1 MDKRL
6 SLAGPD
12 IVFEE
17 FDGDLVVLNLSTGR
31 YFGFNPPASVLW
43 SALAAG
49 VCPGDLLTHL
59 APGIDLA
66 AFVAALHENAL
77 VVESNAAPVA
87 LADDLRARLAGLAAQ
102 PLLEIYD
109 DLSDLIVADPIHDT
123 DEAQG
128 WPVRPVQG

>member
-6 SLAGPD
+6 NLAGPD

-31 YFGFNPPASVLW
+31 YFGFNPSASVLW
-43 SALAAG
+43 SALVAG
-49 VCPGDLLTHL
+49 VCPADLKANL
-59 APGIDLA
+59 APGIDIS
-66 AFVAALHENAL
+66 AFIQALHENTL
-77 VVESNAAPVA
+77 VIESDTLPTPVTG
-87 LADDLRARLAGLAAQ
+87 DLRAQLAGLTAQ
-102 PLLEIYD
+102 PQLEIYD

-128 WPVRPVQG
+128 WPVRPAQG

>member
-31 YFGFNPPASVLW
+31 YFGFNPSAAVLW
-43 SALAAG
+43 SALIAG
-49 VCPGDLLTHL
+49 VCPADLQDQL

-66 AFVAALHENAL
+66 SFIGALHENAL
-77 VVESNAAPVA
+77 VIEASEVPAPM
-87 LADDLRARLAGLAAQ
+87 ADDLRARLGKLTEQ
-102 PLLEIYD
+102 PRLEIYD

-123 DEAQG
+123 DAAQG
-128 WPVRPVQG
+128 WPVRPTQG

>member
-6 SLAGPD
+6 NLAGPD

-31 YFGFNPPASVLW
+31 YFGFNPSASVLW

-49 VCPGDLLTHL
+49 ACPADLKAHL

-66 AFVAALHENAL
+66 TFVGALHENAL
-77 VVESNAAPVA
+77 VIEGDAPPTPVT
-87 LADDLRARLAGLAAQ
+87 DDLRTQLAGLTAQ
-102 PLLEIYD
+102 PQLEIYD

-128 WPVRPVQG
+128 WPVRPAQG